1 MFASIASVALA
12 LGIGHL
18 ASGVTSPNASPYLA
32 VGNTAIDFTP
42 EPVKQFAIRQF
53 GESDKLVLLGGMG
66 LVILLLA
73 VIAGLLSRRSATPGL
88 VVIGAFGVIGVI
100 AALLRR
106 DLAVLD
112 TLPAVAA
119 LVTGLGAFG
128 WLHRLA
134 SRSGTAYRPDS
145 NTTTEHASRDD
156 ASASDSSDDDTGS
169 AEATDS
175 GEHTSGDAAGPSG
188 GTGSRSATN
197 GDAGPDEAGEPDVAT
212 AATSSAA
219 SRRTFVLAAAGVT
232 VIAGGAAAGGRLL
245 ANRSGVDTARTE
257 VGRIIPANPPVPR
270 GADFASQ
277 GTPSF
282 ITPNKDFYRVDT
294 ALSVPRIRL
303 DDWRL
308 RIHGMV
314 DKELTLG
321 FDDLITRRVEQR
333 TVTMTCVSNQ
343 VGGDYVSTATFTG
356 VPIRD
361 LLDEV
366 GVRSGAEQVFSTSVD
381 GYTAGTPL
389 DVLREADRG
398 ALLAYGMNGE
408 ALPAEHGFPVRMVTP
423 GLYGYLSATK
433 WLVDMELTTFDKQT
447 YWEERGWAERAP
459 IKTQSRIDRPQ
470 PFQKFPAGKF
480 TVAGVAWAQPTGVE
494 RVEVRVDGGPW
505 QQADLATEVNE
516 QTWRMWRAEL
526 EFTPGGHD
534 IECRATDKSGYTQQA
549 RRVPPVPDGA
559 TGWHSIFCTAT

>member
-1 MFASIASVALA
+1 MFASFASVAFA
-12 LGIGHL
+12 LGAGHL
-18 ASGVTSPNASPYLA
+18 ASGFTSPNASPYLA

-73 VIAGLLSRRSATPGL
+73 VIAGLLSRRTATPGL
-88 VVIGAFGVIGVI
+88 VIIGAFGVIGVI
-100 AALLRR
+100 AALFRR
-106 DLAVLD
+106 DLAVPD
-112 TLPAVAA
+112 ALPAAVA
-119 LVTGLGAFG
+119 LVSGLGVFG

-134 SRSGTAYRPDS
+134 SRPATAHRPDG
-145 NTTTEHASRDD
+145 NTVTA
-156 ASASDSSDDDTGS
+156 
-169 AEATDS
+169 
-175 GEHTSGDAAGPSG
+175 
-188 GTGSRSATN
+188 
-197 GDAGPDEAGEPDVAT
+197 GDAGSGETGGDDTAT
-212 AATSSAA
+212 AATSSTA

-232 VIAGGAAAGGRLL
+232 VVAGGAAAGGRLL
-245 ANRSGVDTARTE
+245 TNRSGVDAARTE
-257 VGRIIPANPPVPR
+257 VGRIVPANPPVPR

-433 WLVDMELTTFDKQT
+433 WLADMELTTFDKQT

-480 TVAGVAWAQPTGVE
+480 TVAGVAWAQPTGIE

-516 QTWRMWRAEL
+516 QTWRMWRAEI
-526 EFTPGGHD
+526 EFPPGGHD